1 MEKYLEILRH
11 LGGFVIVCVAAYHI
25 AKGFVKIKLPVI
37 TGFLFVGIAVGP
49 FILKLFTNEA
59 PKNLNFVNQFSLAFI
74 AFAAGAELFL
84 KELKHHIKSI
94 IWNTIGQLVI
104 TFTVSVAAIMLI
116 ADHVDFMKDLPNE
129 VRIAIAILGGTIFV
143 ARSPSSAIAIINEM
157 RAKGPFTSTS
167 LGVTVIKDVL
177 VIILFAVCFSL
188 SQTLVR
194 GSEFNLSF
202 ILILIFEI
210 GGSFGL
216 GWVLGKG
223 LQFLMGTKLPEWSKA
238 MVILLA
244 GFGVYKFSDVV
255 KTLSHQ
261 MTGHDF
267 HLEPLLI
274 CIIAAF
280 VITNYTRYRAEFS
293 KLLEELGPV
302 VYVAFF
308 TLTGLAMSL
317 DTLMKVWGVA
327 LFLFFVRLT
336 GMILGSVFGG
346 IVAKDPPLYW
356 RIGWMPYVTQAG
368 VGLGLATLIGNEFSG
383 AGDFAF
389 GESFATVVIAVIV
402 LNQLVGPPLFKWA
415 ITMVGE
421 DHTRAP
427 VPAFD
432 GIRDAIIFGFEGKSV
447 ALARQLKSNGWE
459 AKIVSLDITAEEADC
474 PDIEVVKID
483 AITLKV
489 LEDLDSINAD
499 AMVLMLSD
507 GDNQLLAEMIYENI
521 GTQTVVV
528 RVNDPANAKP
538 FHQLGAM
545 VVDPSTAIVNL
556 IDNFV
561 RSPSATSLLLGMEE
575 DSDTIDIQV
584 LNPKVFGMAIRD
596 LRLPSDTIILSI
608 LRDGN
613 RVVSNGFS
621 QVRKGDWITVVGSK
635 ASLEQVTRKF
645 DE

>member
-1 MEKYLEILRH
+1 MEQYLETLRH

-25 AKGFVKIKLPVI
+25 AKGFVKIKLPII

-59 PKNLNFVNQFSLAFI
+59 PENLNFINQFSLAFI

-84 KELKHHIKSI
+84 KELKHHFKSI
-94 IWNTIGQLVI
+94 LWNTVGQLVI
-104 TFTVSVAAIMLI
+104 TFSISVAAIMLI
-116 ADHVDFMKDLPNE
+116 ADHVDFMKDLPTE
-129 VRIAIAILGGTIFV
+129 FRIAIAILGGTIFV

-157 RAKGPFTSTS
+157 RAKGPFTSTA

-188 SQTLVR
+188 SDTLVR
-194 GSEFNLSF
+194 GSEFNAWF
-202 ILILIFEI
+202 IVILFFEI
-210 GGSFGL
+210 GGSLGL
-216 GWVLGKG
+216 GWLLGKG
-223 LQFLMGTKLPEWSKA
+223 LQFLMGTKLPEWGKA
-238 MVILLA
+238 MVILFA
-244 GFGVYKFSDVV
+244 GFGVYKFSDIV
-255 KTLSHQ
+255 KSVSHQ
-261 MTGHDF
+261 MLDHDF

-317 DTLMKVWGVA
+317 DTLMKVWAVA

-346 IVAKDPPLYW
+346 VMAKDPPLYW

-368 VGLGLATLIGNEFSG
+368 VGLGLATLVGNEFSG
-383 AGDFAF
+383 SGEFAF

-427 VPAFD
+427 VPTFD
-432 GIRDAIIFGFEGKSV
+432 GLRDAIIFGFEGKSL

-459 AKIVSLDITAEEADC
+459 GKIASMEFDAEDVDC
-474 PDIEVVKID
+474 PDVQVVKVDGINLEALEKLD
-483 AITLKV
+483 A
-489 LEDLDSINAD
+489 INAD

-507 GDNQLLAEMIYENI
+507 SDNLVLAELIYENV
-521 GTQTVVV
+521 GTKTLVV
-528 RVNDPANAKP
+528 RVNDPANAKK
-538 FHQLGAM
+538 FHKLGAM

-575 DSDTIDIQV
+575 HSDTIDIQV
-584 LNPKVFGMAIRD
+584 LNPEVFGMAIRD

-608 LRDGN
+608 MREGN

-621 QVRKGDWITVVGSK
+621 RIKKGDWITVVGSK
-635 ASLEQVTRKF
+635 ASLEKVTRKF